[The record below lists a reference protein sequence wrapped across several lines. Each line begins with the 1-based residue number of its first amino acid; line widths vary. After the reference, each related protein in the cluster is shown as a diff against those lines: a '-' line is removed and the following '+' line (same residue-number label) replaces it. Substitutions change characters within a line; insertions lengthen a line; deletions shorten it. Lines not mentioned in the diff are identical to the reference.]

1 MKTKRFRAL
10 DMWALAMDF
19 GPRATSPESTQTVDG
34 TQSAREGIVPPAVTP
49 LDMRGRAQNALPP
62 QATDDG
68 PSDCRIIPEQLK

>member
-34 TQSAREGIVPPAVTP
+34 TQSAPERVVPPAVTP
-49 LDMRGRAQNALPP
+49 LNMRGRAENELPRD
-62 QATDDG
+62 ATG
-68 PSDCRIIPEQLK
+68 